1 MKFLLSPEC
10 AFEPPKIDGEGEEDM
25 GASIGSENDAHE
37 GVEEKRLANASAW
50 HQQKS
55 KRVCLVG

>member
-10 AFEPPKIDGEGEEDM
+10 ASEPPETDGEGEEDM
-25 GASIGSENDAHE
+25 LASNEAVNDARE
-37 GVEEKRLANASAW
+37 GAEEKHPSNTSAW

-55 KRVCLVG
+55 KRVCPVS

>member
-10 AFEPPKIDGEGEEDM
+10 AFEPLKIDGEGEKDM
-25 GASIGSENDAHE
+25 GAFIGSENDAHE
-37 GVEEKRLANASAW
+37 GVEEKRPENSFAW

-55 KRVCLVG
+55 KRVCLVS